1 MTLVRLTAPSL
12 CLRPDNGAEI
22 FTWPDGGVTPFTG
35 TNGTT
40 YERGFR
46 GPAIIRWPGRVKPGS
61 VENGL
66 FSGLDWFPTPVDCAG
81 NPNIAEQ
88 LLKGVKLGDRTYK
101 NHLDGYD
108 HRALL
113 EAKNRLFDMSSS
125 TSGVLSYWTVP
136 FPDVS

>member
-1 MTLVRLTAPSL
+1 MQRKAVESVTCLINGVIRNPYPSA
-12 CLRPDNGAEI
+12 DSAQ
-22 FTWPDGGVTPFTG
+22 G

-46 GPAIIRWPGRVKPGS
+46 VPAIIRWPGRVKPGS
-61 VENGL
+61 VQNGL
-66 FSGLDWFPTPVDCAG
+66 FSGLDWLPTPVDCAG

-88 LLKGVKLGDRTYK
+88 LLNGVTLGDRTYK

-113 EAKNRLFDMSSS
+113 EAKDRLFDMSSS
-125 TSGVLSYWTVP
+125 TSGVLSHWTVP
-136 FPDVS
+136 SPDVS